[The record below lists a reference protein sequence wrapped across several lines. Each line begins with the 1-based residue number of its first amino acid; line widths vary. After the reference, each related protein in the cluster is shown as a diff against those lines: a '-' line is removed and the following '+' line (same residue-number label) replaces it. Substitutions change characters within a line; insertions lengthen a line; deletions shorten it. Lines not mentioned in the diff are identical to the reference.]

1 MNKHVHRLVFD
12 RRRGMRVP
20 AAEHTRSA
28 GKAAGGQTRAAA
40 VAGAVS
46 LLMSGAGHAQMV
58 GASAGSLSA
67 MGSSANLSVSATATP
82 RVMSATRSVSS
93 MVSQVLSS
101 GRPNLPKFSSTY
113 KGDNKGVFV
122 DPSTSD
128 DGLVMTLLQSS
139 GAIVVNWDSFDIGK
153 GYTVRFVQPTG
164 GRALNKVRSGEVS
177 LIDGVLQANG
187 EVMIENGAGIIFGRN
202 ARVNT
207 GSLVATA
214 LSIAQDAQG
223 DLKDMNDPKSLNPY
237 QWRDG
242 RAVFGNTDAATAGF
256 VATEPGAVIQ
266 SLSGGK
272 VIMVA
277 PRVVNKG
284 LIETP
289 SGQTILAA
297 GQTVYLYASE
307 DSAQRGLLVAV
318 DNFTDAT
325 LASLKADVATAATA
339 GETGLNTDT
348 TLLGTVENV
357 REGGAFASGLVRA
370 DKGTIN
376 LVGAAIRQKG
386 QLTATT
392 AVKAQN
398 GSIYL
403 QAMKDTF
410 VDEGLTKVRKAKTL
424 GTVELGAG
432 SITEVLASTDGLLNH
447 DGDGLASRMG
457 YVTEQGDPIVTSV
470 VLNRIGVDRRKV
482 IDKETNTLVDEVLR
496 APATLA
502 EPTRPTVPA
511 DDATEAV
518 KAKYT
523 ADLNKYESDKKAYEQ
538 AELSVQTSSNT
549 FYRSRIDILGSD
561 ITLGAGSR
569 VQATAGEI
577 NVLAAKDWQT
587 STLRTNGQAPVK
599 PDGSRILAE
608 AGAVVDA
615 SGLDNLLLPSQR
627 NQLSTQLFSIE
638 LADSPLQ
645 RAGVVYRQTVMAN
658 AQRFLDLGDA
668 SGYYSNLRYT
678 AAEMSTSGG
687 LIRMQAQ
694 GALLL
699 DPNAKLDFS
708 GGAITY
714 DGGTLVSSV
723 LLRDGLVTLAENA
736 RRDVIYDTFISD
748 PGKTSTDELARYG
761 LSGLSLAAPRVL
773 PGQLVGKSAGAA
785 MLGAPV
791 TSLAAELDGSV
802 QMSEAQRKS
811 AQQAGRDPGLKDM
824 LTEDSTKT
832 PLWRGLED
840 LRAAN
845 HEVRLSQVLTKDS
858 TDKSTADYQPQLFA
872 SLRPTAGQLVLGW
885 EMGTDGGS
893 RALASL
899 MPSVRFTGLSQ
910 NAPSIVAGL
919 SQDAWTHLLAQV
931 GGTTVLSTAQLQRAS
946 LAGVTVFADKIQ
958 YGNVASQDA
967 PSLQLAAGGN
977 FSAKS
982 RDGEMV
988 IHGSITAPG
997 GNIGVT
1003 AQGGNITLT
1012 SGSRLDAGGT
1022 RRDDRVAGNA
1032 SAPALAGGSVSLK
1045 AQGSVTLAS
1054 GSVADVSGAA
1064 WRSTDGS
1071 LTRGRAGTLTLQAN
1085 TGSTMLVPD
1094 GKITLAGSVLGHDF
1108 TGGGTLVLSG
1118 MPSAVLG
1125 GSLDGAFTIDSG
1137 LYAGQG
1143 FGTLKVEALG
1153 HVDVLAGAKIKPTL
1167 VNMRASSTAYSAV
1180 TGSTYTLGTLEQ
1192 GLRSGN
1198 HLELIAKSAPDI
1210 QVQNGLP
1217 EGANLNVGEGAELD
1231 MGLGGS
1237 ITFKAGRSIGVDG
1250 SLLAGGGQ
1258 VSLGLLGAR
1267 GVLNANNAQEAF
1279 GYLAGQTIRLGKQS
1293 VINVSGAVKAV
1304 EKPSAI
1310 ARLQGLAS
1318 PLVGEVLAGG
1328 TVTLGGVDGESV
1340 RGTLL
1345 TEAGSQIL
1353 LNGASGLLSRDVS
1366 GAPTRISAA
1375 AGTLNIMSTD
1385 GFSLLGTVQASAP
1398 DASVA
1403 GGTINIALSREGKV
1417 DSIPAGGQAYPS
1429 EALAG
1434 KRTIRITDSQAS
1446 AEHVSHKERL
1456 FGEGVV
1462 SAELLNNSGFDRVQ
1476 LRADESVQLNAGV
1489 SLKAAEERTRLQ
1501 SVVLDA
1507 PVVELTQKFKTTVL
1521 TETDPITKEE
1531 KKVFQIL
1538 DEPTSTAPKKV
1549 ADHVIQAHHVA
1560 IGPITRQ
1567 GGTVGTVKASERALS
1582 GERWLEVQ
1590 AGLIELNG
1598 NTAVQGANRVGLN
1611 ATLGRT
1617 ANTTLDRRN
1626 GEVRFIGQRPL
1637 TAALNGDRSLSGQ
1650 FSFQGQLNLTAGQ
1663 VYATT
1668 LSDYTLLGKVD
1679 STLNVLAPATGS
1691 TSQTPLSALA
1701 ALTLDATTVNLDGV
1715 IRQPVGSID
1724 VKATTLT
1731 LGDKAALS
1739 VSANG
1744 VTVPVGMT
1752 INKSKWVYSPQ
1763 GQAQGDIP
1771 SDDNVVQDIT
1781 QLPITKQIKLNG
1793 ATLSLSTSST
1803 LEAQAGGDI
1812 VAWQF
1817 NPGVGGTTDT
1827 YLRKGVFAVLPS
1839 YGFDFAPH
1847 DADIRARTQQVGTDL
1862 KVGDQVTITTV
1873 NNVLAAGTY
1882 TLLDARYGIL
1892 PGAVLVS
1899 GSTLDVNRPMPVA
1912 VQKDDG
1918 SVTVSGHRTATGTA
1932 QNGGNDQ
1939 RLALV
1944 LEPEAAFR
1952 AKSDITVVSGNAFQR
1967 QRAAKNGT
1975 TLPLPGDAGLISL
1988 SADTAFNWKAR
1999 FNLQGKDDLKAG
2011 SFDLAMPDIEVR
2023 SALPQT
2029 ATAAGVVGLDELNA
2043 LGAESVMLG
2052 ATRTLSTESDGTVTV
2067 DVARKANTVRFVA
2080 DGNTNTFSTQGEI
2093 WALGK
2098 NSVQVDAGVTLASTG
2113 ADTGAARTFKVK
2125 GDGAL
2130 LQVGHLANT
2139 VVAVTNTTA
2148 SSTPTLKVGDTEKV
2162 AAPVTLR
2169 GNAVQ
2174 LDSTG
2179 TTQLADNTV
2188 LDTQSLGLGAA
2199 SVVVGDAVSPAANAL
2214 QIKGALLDAANQARR
2229 LNLRANS
2236 GSMDFAA
2243 GTQLGS
2249 LATKKITL
2257 DAPQL
2262 KGVAAKGDTPEAA
2275 AQAVTRV
2282 TAQEVV
2288 LSNSSGQ
2295 AAPLTSGK
2303 PEDGVGTFA
2312 VNAVPVLRDGHT
2324 GGITVSGSDTA
2335 GQRLAFANATLQSQG
2350 DIVFSGKGNT
2360 TAQAD
2365 LTLKAARVTA
2375 SSDADQ
2381 QVKAGHDL
2389 TIGKAEGGRTLNES
2403 LGAGGKLG
2411 LAGRLL
2417 TQAGN
2422 IDIEAGDLNLLA
2434 RGTDSAA
2441 SEALVFAAGSNTS
2454 VAGRVRQVSDTYAVA
2469 SGGGTLTATAEKGAI
2484 VVNGTLSAAAPTLP
2498 TGMTGQAP
2506 AAGTIALTATGT
2518 NGQVQ
2523 MGQTAR
2529 LDVSGAAGKGG
2540 TVQVDTRQLALTQAA
2555 AQAATANGALA
2566 QNGLDQLVAASRN
2579 ADGSALREFKVR
2591 QRAGDLDLNSQVKA
2605 ALVALTADGADSKPG
2620 ALTGHLSLGAQ
2631 AAIDA
2636 TTESGGV
2643 VQLQALN
2650 DLALND
2656 GASIL
2661 ARATEA
2667 TANGGDV
2674 LLGSAKGMVKLGQA
2688 TVVADSEG
2696 DAQDG
2701 RIVIRALQTTNASG
2715 SYTGMNVGAI
2725 ESSQPA
2731 TLQAGRVQLV
2741 GVRVYEDALKTSL
2754 TSGAGTATAWGMTGA
2769 QGLSTHATGFASAAN
2784 QTAILAKA
2792 GLSSTANASVRAEAE
2807 IKAADAFSISNDLN
2821 MLAATGA
2828 AGNQPLNLTVRAKG
2842 DLNVN
2847 GSVSA
2852 GLNGATTTALV
2863 QAGQGASVRFV
2874 AGADTDSANVN
2885 ATQADASKG
2894 NFTLA
2899 SGKLIRTT
2907 TGSIDVHAS
2916 GDVRLMSANNTAAS
2930 SIYVT
2935 GGLSNLSA
2943 GELFGVELANGATAT
2958 QGAGLAYKASDNL
2971 FTQRGER
2978 LTVSAGGEV
2987 GSFVSVTTD
2996 PNTQVV
3002 TKNRQQ
3008 LLQGTANYFV
3018 HGGTPLQAIASFNVP
3033 VAWYTRFN
3041 DFRQGLGSF
3050 GGGNI
3055 DVRAG
3060 TDVSNISVVAPTSA
3074 RTVLNVDATGKVLS
3088 TTLKEENGGDVS
3100 VTAGQNIKGGLYFL
3114 GRGQGTLSAGGG
3126 LIAGDDGQVD
3136 AKGKRLAVPVD
3147 SKLIE
3152 PGAMLAVMDG
3162 LWSVNVVDDVN
3173 ISHIFNPTA
3182 LPFLALSTLTAAR
3195 SSIYFTYADDAGVA
3209 VNALKGNV
3217 SLAPDNQNLKLP
3229 LSNFSPVQKLSDAQA
3244 QQAATVASVLPP
3256 VLSLVSLQA
3265 DVTIDGAGSF
3275 TSNGGMTNTF
3285 FGQPLLVM
3293 PSAES
3298 DLSMYAGR
3306 DLQLQTQLQLLDSQQ
3321 ISRGLPSTSTPLVL
3335 SSTDPNVRTAA
3346 TLFAAL
3352 DVSNKSNSP
3361 AAQPFFYDG
3370 NETNKLL
3377 TDVIADLGQ
3386 RNSNEPAR
3394 FYAGRDL
3401 SFVDTKD
3408 SYVRPNGSIAQRTV
3422 TSYLRT
3428 NRPTEIVAGRDIFN
3442 PHFLGQNFDEA
3453 DVTRVVAGRDII
3465 GVPVVVGSDE
3475 RALALGGP
3483 GAFLVEAGRDLEL
3496 NQLNGVFALGNKV
3509 NNALPEA
3516 SAKITVAAGTAK
3528 TVNLE
3533 ELRARHG
3540 SQAGLRPAINQA
3552 LASSGLTP
3560 TGASSWDALTDD
3572 QAFAAFGQLTP
3583 AHQAEAVQT
3592 FLDASFANAYLP
3604 EFAGA
3609 TAAIYAS
3616 AEFQR
3621 QKQEA
3626 MWAQILQ
3633 TAGAA
3638 SAIKVSTDAT
3648 EEASRKL
3655 RRQALFDAAEAVA
3668 DLAGHGK
3675 SFNSSGDVNLG
3686 QSRVFNLGQGGGS
3699 TLGSVNN
3706 SLGGIDV
3713 LASGQVLAG
3722 LPTRSDDKT
3731 GSNGTPGPG
3740 GFINFQGGSFRSLS
3754 LGDFLAGDQKVIS
3767 LGRGNL
3773 LIYSV
3778 RGSIDSGKGSNTS
3791 TSADVPSRV
3800 FNKLTGLVESKGNP
3814 PTSGSGFQ
3822 KLQSP
3827 PDFTPVVGLYAP
3839 NGEIR
3844 ALDAFIKGDA
3854 NIDLVTPTVK
3864 GGDNIGGASGVASA
3878 PAPTVN
3884 ISLTPK
3890 LADPAAGVEQVT
3902 QEAGG
3907 KAKPASSV
3915 LTVDLLGFGD
3925 GPATAAGGAD
3935 QPEDKLKPEEKDKDK
3950 R

>member
-20 AAEHTRSA
+20 AAEHTSSA

-46 LLMSGAGHAQMV
+46 LLMSGAGHAQMA

-82 RVMSATRSVSS
+82 RVMSATRSVTS

-113 KGDNKGVFV
+113 KADNKGVFV

-177 LIDGVLQANG
+177 LIDGALQANG
-187 EVMIENGAGIIFGRN
+187 EVMIENGAGIIFGKN

-214 LSIAQDAQG
+214 LSIAQEAQG
-223 DLKDMNDPKSLNPY
+223 DLKDMNDPKALNPY

-266 SLSGGK
+266 SLAGGK

-297 GQTVYLYASE
+297 GKTVYLYAPT
-307 DSAQRGLLVAV
+307 DTAQRGLLVAV
-318 DNFTDAT
+318 DNFTDTT

-357 REGGAFASGLVRA
+357 REGGAFTSGLVRA

-403 QAMKDTF
+403 QAMKDTY
-410 VDEGLTKVRKAKTL
+410 VDEGTPGVKPRKGKSL
-424 GTVELGAG
+424 GMVELGAG
-432 SITEVLASTDGLLNH
+432 SITEVLASTDGLLSA
-447 DGDGLASRMG
+447 DGKAVASQQVVG
-457 YVTEQGDPIVTSV
+457 TVEGDALVADV
-470 VLNRIGVDRRKV
+470 VLKKIGV
-482 IDKETNTLVDEVLR
+482 NPGEVLR
-496 APATLA
+496 APATLS

-511 DDATEAV
+511 GDATESI
-518 KAKYT
+518 KAKYET
-523 ADLNKYESDKKAYEQ
+523 DLAQYLVDKAAYEQ

-577 NVLAAKDWQT
+577 NVVAAEDWQA
-587 STLRTNGQAPVK
+587 SPLRKYDIAPG
-599 PDGSRILAE
+599 PTDGSRILME

-627 NQLSTQLFSIE
+627 NQLSAQLFSIE

-694 GALLL
+694 GGLLL

-761 LSGLSLAAPRVL
+761 LSGLSLPAPSVL
-773 PGQLVGKSAGAA
+773 PGQLVGKSAGVA

-791 TSLAAELDGSV
+791 ASLAAELDGTV

-811 AQQAGRDPGLKDM
+811 ALQAGRDPGLSDM
-824 LTEDSTKT
+824 LKPLDKT
-832 PLWRGLED
+832 TPVWLGLDD
-840 LRAAN
+840 LKADNRA
-845 HEVRLSQVLTKDS
+845 VKLSKVLTVDPVENNVP
-858 TDKSTADYQPQLFA
+858 DVYQPQLFA
-872 SLRPTAGQLVLGW
+872 TLRPTAGLLVVGREL
-885 EMGTDGGS
+885 GTDTAS

-899 MPSVRFTGLSQ
+899 MPSVRFTGLAQ
-910 NAPSIVAGL
+910 AAPRITAGL
-919 SQDAWTHLLAQV
+919 SPDAWTNLLAQV
-931 GGTTVLSTAQLQRAS
+931 GGTTVLSSTQLQKAG
-946 LAGVTVFADKIQ
+946 LAGVTVFADHIQ
-958 YGNVASQDA
+958 YGNVAAQDA
-967 PSLQLAAGGN
+967 PSLQLTAGGS
-977 FSAKS
+977 FTAKS
-982 RDGEMV
+982 RQGDVV
-988 IHGSITAPG
+988 IHGSIVAPG
-997 GNIGVT
+997 GSIDVS
-1003 AQGGNITLT
+1003 AQTGSLDLT
-1012 SGSRLDAGGT
+1012 SGSLLDAGGT

-1032 SAPALAGGSVSLK
+1032 SAPALTGGSVSLK
-1045 AQGSVTLAS
+1045 ASGSVTLAP
-1054 GSVADVSGAA
+1054 GSLADVSGAA

-1085 TGSTMLVPD
+1085 NGSTMLVPD
-1094 GKITLAGSVLGHDF
+1094 GQLTLAGSVLGHDF

-1125 GSLDGAFTIDSG
+1125 GSLNGAFTIDSG
-1137 LYAGQG
+1137 LYAAQG

-1153 HVDVLAGAKIKPTL
+1153 HVDVLADAEIKPTL
-1167 VNMRASSTAYSAV
+1167 VNMQATSTAYSFV
-1180 TGSTYTLGTLEQ
+1180 TGSTYTLGTLEK

-1198 HLELIAKSAPDI
+1198 HLELTAKSEADI
-1210 QVQNGLP
+1210 ASEVQNGLP
-1217 EGANLNVGEGAELD
+1217 QGANLKVGLGAELD

-1237 ITFKAGRSIGVDG
+1237 IALT
-1250 SLLAGGGQ
+1250 AGGNIDMAGTLRALGGK
-1258 VSLGLLGAR
+1258 VSLALSGAR
-1267 GVLNANNAQEAF
+1267 GGRTATEFEQF
-1279 GYLAGQTIRLGKQS
+1279 GWVKDQS
-1293 VINVSGAVKAV
+1293 ITLRKDSIIDVSGAVKAV

-1310 ARLQGLAS
+1310 ARLQGLAN

-1328 TVTLGGVDGESV
+1328 TVTLGGVDGKPV

-1345 TEAGSQIL
+1345 TEAGSKIL

-1403 GGTINIALSREGKV
+1403 GGSINIALSRDGIS
-1417 DSIPAGGQAYPS
+1417 DTIPAGGQAYPT

-1434 KRTIRITDSQAS
+1434 KSTIRITDSQAS
-1446 AEHVSHKERL
+1446 AEHVSGTSRL

-1462 SAELLNNSGFDRVQ
+1462 SAELLNNSGFDRVR

-1538 DEPTSTAPKKV
+1538 DEPTSTEPKKV
-1549 ADHVIQAHHVA
+1549 ADHFIQAHHVA
-1560 IGPITRQ
+1560 IGPITSQ
-1567 GGTVGTVKASERALS
+1567 GGTVGTVRASDRTLS
-1582 GERWLEVQ
+1582 GERRLEVQ

-1598 NTAVQGANRVGLN
+1598 NTAVQGANRVDLN
-1611 ATLGRT
+1611 ATLGRS

-1668 LSDYTLLGKVD
+1668 LSDYTLLGKAG
-1679 STLNVLAPATGS
+1679 STLNVLAPASGS

-1739 VSANG
+1739 VSADG

-1763 GQAQGDIP
+1763 GKQDGDIA
-1771 SDDNVVQDIT
+1771 SADNVVQDIT

-1862 KVGDQVTITTV
+1862 KVGDQVTITTA

-1899 GSTLDVNRPMPVA
+1899 SSTLDVSRPMPVA
-1912 VQKDDG
+1912 VKKDDG

-1939 RLALV
+1939 RLAL
-1944 LEPEAAFR
+1944 EPEAAFR

-1967 QRAAKNGT
+1967 QRAAKSGA

-1988 SADTAFNWKAR
+1988 NADTAFNWKAR

-2139 VVAVTNTTA
+2139 VVAVTKTTA
-2148 SSTPTLKVGDTEKV
+2148 SSAPTLKVGDTEKV

-2199 SVVVGDAVSPAANAL
+2199 SVVVGDAANPAANAL
-2214 QIKGALLDAANQARR
+2214 QIKGALLDTANQARR

-2249 LATKKITL
+2249 LTTKKITL

-2262 KGVAAKGDTPEAA
+2262 KGVAAKGATPEA
-2275 AQAVTRV
+2275 VTQV

-2324 GGITVSGSDTA
+2324 GGITVADSGTA

-2381 QVKAGHDL
+2381 QVKAGNDL
-2389 TIGKAEGGRTLNES
+2389 TLGKAEGGKTLNES

-2411 LAGRLL
+2411 LEGRVL

-2422 IDIEAGDLNLLA
+2422 IDIEAGRLNLLA

-2498 TGMTGQAP
+2498 TDMTGQAP

-2540 TVQVDTRQLALTQAA
+2540 TVQVDARQLALTQAA

-2650 DLALND
+2650 DLTLND

-2715 SYTGMNVGAI
+2715 SYTGMNVGTI
-2725 ESSQPA
+2725 PGSQPA

-2754 TSGAGTATAWGMTGA
+2754 TSGAGSATAWGMTGT
-2769 QGLSTHATGFASAAN
+2769 QGLSTHATSFTSAAN

-2792 GLSSTANASVRAEAE
+2792 GLGNTANASVRAEAE
-2807 IKAADAFSISNDLN
+2807 IRAADAFSINNDLN
-2821 MLAATGA
+2821 MLAASGA

-2863 QAGQGASVRFV
+2863 QAGQGASLRFV
-2874 AGADTDSANVN
+2874 AGSDTDSANVN
-2885 ATQADASKG
+2885 ATQADAGKG
-2894 NFTLA
+2894 HFTLA

-2916 GDVRLMSANNTAAS
+2916 GDVRLMSANNNAAS

-2935 GGLSNLSA
+2935 GGLSNLSPQ
-2943 GELFGVELANGATAT
+2943 EIFGVELANGKVSTAGAT
-2958 QGAGLAYKASDNL
+2958 GAYPNAGNL

-3018 HGGTPLQAIASFNVP
+3018 HGGTPLQTVESFNVP

-3060 TDVSNISVVAPTSA
+3060 TDVSNIAVVAPTSA
-3074 RTVLNVDATGKVLS
+3074 RTVLTVDTAGKVVS

-3114 GRGQGTLSAGGG
+3114 GRGQGRLTAGGG
-3126 LIAGDDGQVD
+3126 LLAGHDGQGD
-3136 AKGKRLAVPVD
+3136 ANGNRPAVPLN

-3162 LWSVNVVDDVN
+3162 LWSISAVDDVN
-3173 ISHIFNPTA
+3173 LSHIFNPTA
-3182 LPFLALSTLTAAR
+3182 LPFLAQSSGLTAAR
-3195 SSIYFTYADDAGVA
+3195 SSVYFTYADDAGVS

-3217 SLAPDNQNLKLP
+3217 TLAPDNQNLELL
-3229 LSNFSPVQKLSDAQA
+3229 LSNFSPVQRLSTADNNPQSKHASA
-3244 QQAATVASVLPP
+3244 MASVMPS
-3256 VLSLVSLQA
+3256 VLSLVSLQG
-3265 DVTIDGAGSF
+3265 DVSIDRAGHFAAGRTDF
-3275 TSNGGMTNTF
+3275 TNASQT
-3285 FGQPLLVM
+3285 QLLVM
-3293 PSAES
+3293 PSPDS
-3298 DLSMYAGR
+3298 DVNFYAGK
-3306 DLQLQTQLQLLDSQQ
+3306 DLTLRANLQLLDGQQ
-3321 ISRGLPSTSTPLVL
+3321 ILGGLPLRGTPLVL
-3335 SSTDPNVRTAA
+3335 ASNDNKVRTLA
-3346 TLFAAL
+3346 TLYKAL
-3352 DVSNKSNSP
+3352 NVVTGESP
-3361 AAQPFFYDG
+3361 AAWSFFFDSK
-3370 NETNKLL
+3370 ETNNLL
-3377 TDVIADLGQ
+3377 QNPIADLGQ
-3386 RNSNEPAR
+3386 LNNDHVAR
-3394 FYAGRDL
+3394 FYAGNDVVFSDVNDKSGTLTRQL
-3401 SFVDTKD
+3401 
-3408 SYVRPNGSIAQRTV
+3408 Y
-3422 TSYLRT
+3422 SYLRS
-3428 NRPTEIVAGRDIFN
+3428 NRPTEIVAGRDIVN

-3465 GVPVVVGSDE
+3465 GVPAITDAKE

-3483 GAFLVEAGRDLEL
+3483 GAFIVEAGRDLEL

-3592 FLDASFANAYLP
+3592 FLDANFASAYMP

-3609 TAAIYAS
+3609 TAATYAS

-3722 LPTRSDDKT
+3722 LPTRTLDKA
-3731 GSNGTPGPG
+3731 GPG

-3791 TSADVPSRV
+3791 TSADVPNRV

-3890 LADPAAGVEQVT
+3890 LADPAAGVAQVT
-3902 QEAGG
+3902 QEAGS

-3925 GPATAAGGAD
+3925 GPATAAGSTEPPA
-3935 QPEDKLKPEEKDKDK
+3935 DKDCSK
-3950 R
+3950 TRTKANGEPCLDSGGERP